1 MAKLPKAR
9 RSLAEILASTSNVLF
24 PAELGKAPVTID
36 STDCD
41 GDTPLH
47 VMVRRNDSHGV
58 QTLIDAGANVNGI
71 GDMGETPLHIAIGQ
85 ANLTIMALLLA
96 AGARTDIRSEFGE
109 TAAEKAIRQGGALAK
124 CLSSQKTQ
132 NHNKIK

>member
-1 MAKLPKAR
+1 
-9 RSLAEILASTSNVLF
+9 
-24 PAELGKAPVTID
+24 
-36 STDCD
+36 
-41 GDTPLH
+41 
-47 VMVRRNDSHGV
+47 MVRRSDSHGV
-58 QTLIDAGANVNGI
+58 QTLIDAGANVNVI

-85 ANLTIMALLLA
+85 ANLTIIALLLA

-109 TAAEKAIRQGGALAK
+109 TAAEKAIRQGKALAK